1 MSYKDVI
8 KQNILFNNIFQS
20 KILDKNIWCY
30 FIKDD
35 ENWFLDENLKENIVK
50 FFERKNID
58 VYVRYGDIG
67 IWIEDK
73 LVEYI
78 LVIDKNEV
86 ENVK

>member
-35 ENWFLDENLKENIVK
+35 EDWFLDENLKENIVK

-67 IWIEDK
+67 IWIEGK

-86 ENVK
+86 KSVK

>member
-1 MSYKDVI
+1 MSYKDVL
-8 KQNILFNNIFQS
+8 KQNLLFNNIFQS
-20 KILDKNIWCY
+20 KILDKNIWCH

-35 ENWFLDENLKENIVK
+35 EDWFLDENLKENIVK

-86 ENVK
+86 ENIK